1 MSEREWRFYIS
12 DRLRFAE
19 KVQAYSLRMDQ
30 AQFEADP
37 LKYDAILRNLEL
49 IGEAATHV
57 PAASYSKLKGQYT

>member
-1 MSEREWRFYIS
+1 MSEREWRFYID

-37 LKYDAILRNLEL
+37 LK
-49 IGEAATHV
+49 
-57 PAASYSKLKGQYT
+57 